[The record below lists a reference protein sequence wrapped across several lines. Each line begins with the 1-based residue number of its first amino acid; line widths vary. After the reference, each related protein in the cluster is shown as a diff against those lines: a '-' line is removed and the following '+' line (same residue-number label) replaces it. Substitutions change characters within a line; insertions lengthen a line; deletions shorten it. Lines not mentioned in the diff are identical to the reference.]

1 MADINKT
8 TPMEDLTIGGNIYEA
23 GNAKHFK
30 TGDWRSSRPVWI
42 EKNVNNVVYVFLF
55 AQKMQF
61 LFVKIL

>member
-23 GNAKHFK
+23 GNAKLV
-30 TGDWRSSRPVWI
+30 TGEVLDQYGLK
-42 EKNVNNVVYVFLF
+42 KNVNNVVYVFLF

>member
-23 GNAKHFK
+23 VLDQYGLK
-30 TGDWRSSRPVWI
+30 
-42 EKNVNNVVYVFLF
+42 KNVNNVVYVFLF